1 MKFLSS
7 AKINL
12 NLEVNSETKDGLHTL
27 TSYLIPIDIYDVI
40 EINEIDEKNDKIIF
54 TPDIELKGKSTIE
67 KSLDLLRESN
77 NFEKYYEVK
86 VTKNI
91 PIEGG
96 LGGGSSNAGS
106 IIKYICNTYDLAL
119 PKNEDIAK
127 KVGSDVPYF
136 IEGKPGVISGIG
148 EEVCVDESIGDL
160 DILIA
165 TPYEK
170 ISTVDA
176 FQAFDKLGDKN
187 QFKKSKIKN
196 MEIFNNMW
204 NPALAIE
211 PRLQDHK
218 EHLEEVFNIDFYMS
232 GTGSTLF
239 GIGEYDNLENSIKK
253 VDKTRFRLIKITKKI
268 DCSLLFNAD

>member
-27 TSYLIPIDIYDVI
+27 TSYLIPIDFYDVI
-40 EINEIDEKNDKIIF
+40 EINETDDKNDKIIF

-77 NFEKYYEVK
+77 SFEKYFEVK

-96 LGGGSSNAGS
+96 LGGCSSNAGS
-106 IIKYICNTYDLAL
+106 IIKYISSTYDLAL

-148 EEVCVDESIGDL
+148 EEVSIDESIGDL

-165 TPYEK
+165 TPHEK

-218 EHLEEVFNIDFYMS
+218 DYLEEVFNIDFYMS

>member
-27 TSYLIPIDIYDVI
+27 TSYLIPIDFYDVI
-40 EINEIDEKNDKIIF
+40 EINETDERNDKIIF
-54 TPDIELKGKSTIE
+54 TPYIELKGKSTIE
-67 KSLDLLRESN
+67 KSLDLVRESN
-77 NFEKYYEVK
+77 SFEKYFEVK

-106 IIKYICNTYDLAL
+106 IIKYICSTYDLAL

-148 EEVCVDESIGDL
+148 EEVSIDESIGDL

-165 TPYEK
+165 TPHEK

-211 PRLQDHK
+211 PRLQDLID
-218 EHLEEVFNIDFYMS
+218 HLEEVFNIDFYMS

>member
-1 MKFLSS
+1 M
-7 AKINL
+7 
-12 NLEVNSETKDGLHTL
+12 EVNSETKDGLHTL
-27 TSYLIPIDIYDVI
+27 TSYLIPIDFYDVI
-40 EINEIDEKNDKIIF
+40 EINETDERNDKIIF

-67 KSLDLLRESN
+67 KSLDLVRESN
-77 NFEKYYEVK
+77 SFEKYFEVK

-106 IIKYICNTYDLAL
+106 IIKYICSTYDLAL

-148 EEVCVDESIGDL
+148 EEVSIDESIGDL

-165 TPYEK
+165 TPHEK

-218 EHLEEVFNIDFYMS
+218 DHLEEVFNIDFYMS

>member
-27 TSYLIPIDIYDVI
+27 TSYLIPIDFYDVI
-40 EINEIDEKNDKIIF
+40 EINETDEKNDKIIF

-77 NFEKYYEVK
+77 SFEKYFEVK

-106 IIKYICNTYDLAL
+106 IIKYICSTYDLAL

-148 EEVCVDESIGDL
+148 EEVSIDESIGDL

-165 TPYEK
+165 TPHEK

-204 NPALAIE
+204 KPALAIE

-218 EHLEEVFNIDFYMS
+218 EYLEEVFNIEFFMS

-239 GIGEYDNLENSIKK
+239 GIDEYDNLENSIKK